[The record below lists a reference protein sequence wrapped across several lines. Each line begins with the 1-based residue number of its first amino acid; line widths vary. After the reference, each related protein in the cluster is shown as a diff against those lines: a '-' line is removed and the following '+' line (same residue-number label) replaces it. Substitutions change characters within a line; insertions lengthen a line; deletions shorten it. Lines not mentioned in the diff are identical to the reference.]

1 MEHAESIPPPPPI
14 VPSSDSF
21 RSPLPAFLSLSNES
35 LASGGDGDQA
45 AEWSASTRGSSWGQ
59 RTDHLTGVMWVSFGG
74 GGTAPCQRFGWAYQ
88 CWNSSVMFL

>member
-74 GGTAPCQRFGWAYQ
+74 GALHHAKGLAGPI
-88 CWNSSVMFL
+88 SVGILR